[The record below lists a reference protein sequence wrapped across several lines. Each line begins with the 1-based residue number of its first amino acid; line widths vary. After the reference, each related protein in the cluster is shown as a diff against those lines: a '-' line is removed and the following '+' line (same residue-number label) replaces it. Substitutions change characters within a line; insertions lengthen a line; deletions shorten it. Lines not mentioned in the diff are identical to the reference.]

1 MMGNTNPHPDQPET
15 IREMLEKGKRTGIH
29 VYTCG
34 NVTKGMRGEELCDFR
49 VLKEAGAVLLSDDG
63 KPILQKEIMKRVCEE
78 ARKAD
83 LMISLHEEDPAY
95 ITDNGI
101 NGGEVAG
108 KRGLV
113 GSPREA
119 EISMVERDLAIAEET
134 GAELTI
140 QHISAAESVE
150 LVRRARKTNP
160 RVHAEATPHHFS
172 LTEEAIEEYGTL
184 AKVNPPLRL
193 ERDRFAILEGLR
205 DGTIEMIATDHAPHT
220 VAEKEKPFREAP
232 SGMIGL
238 ETALSLGIKYLV
250 QTGVLTLP
258 ELIYKM
264 SVAPA
269 KITRIGGTEEAGEKF
284 FYEGRTADLCVFDA
298 HAERVADHFVSKAC
312 NTPFRGWT
320 LPGEVLLTVC
330 GGKPV
335 YRAGSLSLEEKN
347 I

>member
-1 MMGNTNPHPDQPET
+1 
-15 IREMLEKGKRTGIH
+15 
-29 VYTCG
+29 
-34 NVTKGMRGEELCDFR
+34 
-49 VLKEAGAVLLSDDG
+49 
-63 KPILQKEIMKRVCEE
+63 
-78 ARKAD
+78 
-83 LMISLHEEDPAY
+83 
-95 ITDNGI
+95 
-101 NGGEVAG
+101 
-108 KRGLV
+108 
-113 GSPREA
+113 
-119 EISMVERDLAIAEET
+119 
-134 GAELTI
+134 
-140 QHISAAESVE
+140 
-150 LVRRARKTNP
+150 
-160 RVHAEATPHHFS
+160 
-172 LTEEAIEEYGTL
+172 
-184 AKVNPPLRL
+184 
-193 ERDRFAILEGLR
+193 
-205 DGTIEMIATDHAPHT
+205 MIATDHAPHT

-264 SVAPA
+264 CVAPA